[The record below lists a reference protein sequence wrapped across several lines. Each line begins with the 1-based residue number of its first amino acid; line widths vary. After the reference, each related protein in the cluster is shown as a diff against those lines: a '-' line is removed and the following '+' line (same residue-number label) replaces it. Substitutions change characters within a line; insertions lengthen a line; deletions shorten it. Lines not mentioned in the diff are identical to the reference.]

1 MSSMAQTPKNIAE
14 LKNKI
19 DFGIITIREDEF
31 EAVLQRL
38 PFEELVAGR
47 QRYAISRLKTVS
59 EDEYVIASVRCLEP
73 GTGQAQDVA
82 RTMIDELNP
91 QWILLVGI
99 AGSIPDYE
107 HTLGDVILASRVHD
121 FSVSAILE
129 NSGQEVRQEFA
140 SGGGPMHQ
148 DVQTL
153 LAALPGS
160 KLSFRQMVHANLS
173 NSVAPSGAFWPQEF
187 LRRY

>member
-1 MSSMAQTPKNIAE
+1 MASHGTLFGDAGY
-14 LKNKI
+14 
-19 DFGIITIREDEF
+19 GIITIREDEF

-107 HTLGDVILASRVHD
+107 HTLGDVILG
-121 FSVSAILE
+121 L
-129 NSGQEVRQEFA
+129 SG
-140 SGGGPMHQ
+140 P
-148 DVQTL
+148 
-153 LAALPGS
+153 
-160 KLSFRQMVHANLS
+160 
-173 NSVAPSGAFWPQEF
+173 
-187 LRRY
+187 